1 MSSNFNN
8 FAIGN
13 RNNPYLEYVQKPA
26 GQPASTSSA
35 ASTVQAPLESLGA
48 SGASCP
54 TGSSTGCMTPDPTMG
69 PFGLLPGPMRA
80 ILDERVQLLLP
91 PPCAMR
97 VGMMRFGVR
106 IVNNVF
112 QHAQQQLAT
121 VQTQPRPQ
129 AVAAAPYENPYLPKR
144 G

>member
-13 RNNPYLEYVQKPA
+13 RNNPYLEYVQKPT
-26 GQPASTSSA
+26 GQSASTASA

-54 TGSSTGCMTPDPTMG
+54 TGSPAGCLTPDPTMG
-69 PFGLLPGPMRA
+69 PFGMLPGPMRA
-80 ILDERVQLLLP
+80 ILDERVELRLP

-106 IVNNVF
+106 LVNNVLGNAS
-112 QHAQQQLAT
+112 HA
-121 VQTQPRPQ
+121 
-129 AVAAAPYENPYLPKR
+129 NPYLPKR
-144 G
+144 I